1 MQRKEAI
8 DYQLAQ
14 TYFQEAESSGNK
26 LTTGSLETNVW
37 LHREKINLDFVIET
51 AKQLPDSRI
60 FIIASGPHKG
70 FYLYSTK
77 NMSCFKIVATSER
90 ISKVQAI

>member
-14 TYFQEAESSGNK
+14 NYFQEAENSGNK

-37 LHREKINLDFVIET
+37 LHREKINLDFVIEI
-51 AKQLPDSRI
+51 AKNYPDSRV
-60 FIIASGPHKG
+60 FIIASGPNKG

-77 NMSCFKIVATSER
+77 SLICFKIVSTTEKINKLHA
-90 ISKVQAI
+90 V